1 MRKPQARNLNLQP
14 QTALSRD
21 EECVLTLRLLCRLS
35 TVEVARQL
43 DISLPQVRA
52 VQLRALRRLQTRADQ
67 VRQGERIRR
76 ATG

>member
-14 QTALSRD
+14 LTALSRD

-52 VQLRALRRLQTRADQ
+52 VQLRALRRLQTRAGQ
-67 VRQGERIRR
+67 VRQGERIRP